1 MKRLISVLIAAF
13 VLMIGT
19 CASAVTNV
27 ERELIDYL
35 VQMLNES
42 DLEFIDICKFD
53 EDSETIM
60 LKLILPENSSIFK
73 VLSDAEMQEWV
84 DLYKDADSLI
94 TDGVAQLDIDDV
106 TTVTVAV
113 TEDDIPLML
122 FVNGVDQ
129 SWMLEK

>member
-19 CASAVTNV
+19 CASAVTND

-94 TDGVAQLDIDDV
+94 TGGVAQLDIDDV